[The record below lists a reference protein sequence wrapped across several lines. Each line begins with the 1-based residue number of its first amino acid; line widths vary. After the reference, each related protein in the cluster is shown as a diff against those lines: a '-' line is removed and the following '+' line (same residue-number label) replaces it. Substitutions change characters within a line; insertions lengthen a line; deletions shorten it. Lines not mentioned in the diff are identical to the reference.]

1 MDQKALQTRPQGSSR
16 SFALADYKRTSIAEA
31 IKTPS
36 MLACIREF
44 GQDPVEESLVGAL
57 VAADTVLG
65 GGMGKPQVAAMTN
78 LFLDDFKGRPIGT
91 ILLAIRYG
99 IQQKVIGHKLTY
111 PLLCEWVN
119 AIDAQVEEHN
129 YNEHL
134 RTK

>member
-1 MDQKALQTRPQGSSR
+1 
-16 SFALADYKRTSIAEA
+16 
-31 IKTPS
+31 
-36 MLACIREF
+36 MLSCIREF
-44 GQDPVEESLVGAL
+44 GQDAVEESLVGAL

-65 GGMGKPQVAAMTN
+65 GGMGKPQIAVMTS

-99 IQQKVIGHKLTY
+99 IQQKAIGHKLTY
-111 PLLCEWVN
+111 PMLCEWVA

>member
-1 MDQKALQTRPQGSSR
+1 
-16 SFALADYKRTSIAEA
+16 
-31 IKTPS
+31 
-36 MLACIREF
+36 MLSCIREF

-65 GGMGKPQVAAMTN
+65 GGMAKPQIAVMTN

-91 ILLAIRYG
+91 ILMAIRYG

>member
-1 MDQKALQTRPQGSSR
+1 MQTRPQGSSR
-16 SFALADYKRTSIAEA
+16 SFALADYKRTTLAEA

-36 MLACIREF
+36 MLAGIREF
-44 GQDPVEESLVGAL
+44 GQDPGEESLVGAL

-65 GGMGKPQVAAMTN
+65 GGMGKPQVAAMTS

>member
-1 MDQKALQTRPQGSSR
+1 MQTRPQGSSR
-16 SFALADYKRTSIAEA
+16 SFALADYKRTTLAEA

-65 GGMGKPQVAAMTN
+65 GGMAKPQIAVMTN
-78 LFLDDFKGRPIGT
+78 LFLDDFNGRPIGT
-91 ILLAIRYG
+91 ILMAIRYG

-119 AIDAQVEEHN
+119 AIDAQVEDHN

>member
-16 SFALADYKRTSIAEA
+16 SFALADYKRTTLAQA

-91 ILLAIRYG
+91 ILMAIRYG

>member
-1 MDQKALQTRPQGSSR
+1 MQTRPQGSSR
-16 SFALADYKRTSIAEA
+16 SFALADYKRTTLAEA

-44 GQDPVEESLVGAL
+44 GQDQVEESLVGAL

-65 GGMGKPQVAAMTN
+65 GGMAKPQIAVMTN
-78 LFLDDFKGRPIGT
+78 LFLDDFNGRPIGT
-91 ILLAIRYG
+91 ILMAIRYG